1 MDNSIEGV
9 TLYAAFVND
18 ILKNYEEKKDQ
29 YQGLFAMAASY
40 DLNDPFRKVP
50 MQLYNDMC
58 AWIEKELGKFN
69 LIRVGR
75 NVGETAFGGMV
86 ANGLLKEISSPI
98 QIMEALVTVANTM
111 IQDPKKRGW
120 EIVKSTKDSI
130 TMRRT
135 QTFNRQLQLGLLD
148 GLVRKSGVKGVKVD
162 FMKNV
167 ETGDAFDEYLITWV

>member
-1 MDNSIEGV
+1 MDNSTEGV
-9 TLYAAFVND
+9 TLYAAFISD
-18 ILKNYEEKKDQ
+18 ILRNYEDKKEQ

-40 DLNDPFRKVP
+40 DLSDPFGKVP

-75 NVGETAFGGMV
+75 NVGETAFGSMV
-86 ANGLLKEISSPI
+86 ANGLLKEVSSPV
-98 QIMEALVTVANTM
+98 QIMEALVTVANAM

-120 EIVKSTKDSI
+120 EIVKSTKSSI

-135 QTFNRQLQLGLLD
+135 QSFNRQLQLGLLD
-148 GLVRKSGVKGVKVD
+148 GLVRKSGVKSIKVD
-162 FMKNV
+162 FTKSVDIGN
-167 ETGDAFDEYLITWV
+167 EFDEYLIT